1 MHMNWAINKLVQLQI
16 EAVLFTTLLETQFM
30 SKHSTAHDLQG
41 GKSRGWYAAR
51 VRGCQTA

>member
-1 MHMNWAINKLVQLQI
+1 MNWAINKLVQLQI